1 MKISNNKELLKPVE
15 IVNTE
20 DGNTTMNLQGDATIT
35 VEHKVTD
42 EVSTVAV
49 LRESGEMDFIAR
61 PSVGGV
67 DVALATDGEGSLE
80 TQQLTISDNQTYNL
94 VLGPVQKVTTVLY
107 AVSQNGVSETGTVQ
121 ISQSA
126 TGFDIFPIRTASPG
140 YYAQI
145 EFSATDN
152 NGQLMLNVAGTASG
166 PGAGLL
172 HTFEYRTNAVNT
184 LYL

>member
-1 MKISNNKELLKPVE
+1 MKISRHADGSKATEISVDESNNTLMQLH
-15 IVNTE
+15 
-20 DGNTTMNLQGDATIT
+20 GNTAIKAVHGTSGQVSDVAT
-35 VEHKVTD
+35 VTQ
-42 EVSTVAV
+42 
-49 LRESGEMDFIAR
+49 SGEMDFVAR

-80 TQQLTISDNQTYNL
+80 TQQLTIADNQTYNL
-94 VLGPVQKVTTVLY
+94 VLGPVQRITTVLY

-126 TGFDIFPIRTASPG
+126 TGFDLFPIRTAQPG
-140 YYAQI
+140 YFAKI

-152 NGQLMLNVAGTASG
+152 NGQLMLDVVGIATGL
-166 PGAGLL
+166 GAGLL
-172 HTFEYRTNAVNT
+172 HKFEYRTNAINT

>member
-1 MKISNNKELLKPVE
+1 MKIGRNQDGSKAIE
-15 IVNTE
+15 ISVTE
-20 DGNTTMNLQGDATIT
+20 ANDSVLHLQGDTALTAEHRTSGEISTIGTIT
-35 VEHKVTD
+35 QTGGIDLTE
-42 EVSTVAV
+42 
-49 LRESGEMDFIAR
+49 R

-67 DVALATDGEGSLE
+67 NVALATDGEGSLE
-80 TQQLTISDNQTYNL
+80 TEQITIADNQTYNL
-94 VLGPVQKVTTVLY
+94 VLGPVQRITTVLY
-107 AVSQNGVSETGTVQ
+107 AVSQNGVSESGTVQ

-126 TGFDIFPIRTASPG
+126 TGFDLFPIRTAASG

-152 NGQLMLNVAGTASG
+152 NGQLMLNVVGL
-166 PGAGLL
+166 GAGSL